1 MQVRN
6 LDIAGCNLAQVLLF
20 YPYFRGIVCSSDKTH
35 ERNTEMEKTLT
46 NTKKSNRFMEGCRFL
61 LFGMEVFGVIG
72 FELLWGFVVEPFLY
86 NRGVNDFNTWQM
98 IVHWVVT
105 CAVWGLGAYAVV
117 KECREKTG
125 FDLIDNL
132 KKKQFFDK
140 ENRIKA
146 WQWALIVIGC
156 ILCLVSTWIDW
167 NGSKVIAEFHSRGAL
182 LFVFQYIYYLFEVM
196 LVLLIIIFGQ
206 TAFEKWF
213 NNNRIPF
220 GGILVALTW
229 GLGHWLSKGSLG
241 AGLYTAVGGF
251 VFGSAYLLTNRN
263 IKLSYILL
271 CIMFI
276 L

>member
-1 MQVRN
+1 M
-6 LDIAGCNLAQVLLF
+6 
-20 YPYFRGIVCSSDKTH
+20 K
-35 ERNTEMEKTLT
+35 NTNAK
-46 NTKKSNRFMEGCRFL
+46 NRFTEGLRFL
-61 LFGMEVFGVIG
+61 VYGLEIFGVIG

-86 NRGVNDFNTWQM
+86 QRGVNDFNTWQL
-98 IVHWVVT
+98 ILHWVVT
-105 CAVWGLGAYAVV
+105 CAVCGLGALLVV
-117 KECREKTG
+117 REC
-125 FDLIDNL
+125 
-132 KKKQFFDK
+132 KKKSNLDLLGNVRKTPFISK
-140 ENRIKA
+140 ENEIKA
-146 WQWALIVIGC
+146 WQWVLIVIGT
-156 ILCLVSTWIDW
+156 IFCLVSTWIDW
-167 NGSKVIAEFHSRGAL
+167 NGSKVLAEFRSRGPI
-182 LFVFQYIYYLFEVM
+182 LFPFQYLYYLFEVM

-206 TAFEKWF
+206 MAFEKWF

-229 GLGHWLSKGSLG
+229 GLGHWLTKGSFY